1 MKLVHDGQWVKV
13 LNLMNKR
20 FYAAHPCSICLSL
33 KCAPVWYSIQTGEV
47 RCLKCWSPTD
57 ART

>member
-1 MKLVHDGQWVKV
+1 MKIVYDGEWIRVR
-13 LNLMNKR
+13 NLMSSR
-20 FYAAHPCSICLSL
+20 AHAQRPCSLCRGL
-33 KCAPVWYSIQTGEV
+33 KCEPVWYSIQTGEV